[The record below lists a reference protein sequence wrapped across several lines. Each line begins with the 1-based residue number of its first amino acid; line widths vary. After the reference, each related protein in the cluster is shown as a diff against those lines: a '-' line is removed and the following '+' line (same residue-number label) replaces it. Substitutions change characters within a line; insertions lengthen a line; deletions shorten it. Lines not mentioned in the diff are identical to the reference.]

1 MGKNFIGVEFI
12 ASGLQV
18 RNDDEEICS
27 ILSSK
32 DRKLE
37 KKINIKN
44 TYYRCDFFS
53 FVSPSGDEYVQLVIT
68 KYT

>member
-1 MGKNFIGVEFI
+1 MKKYHVACYN
-12 ASGLQV
+12 
-18 RNDDEEICS
+18 
-27 ILSSK
+27 
-32 DRKLE
+32 RKTE
-37 KKINIKN
+37 KWKKINIKN

>member
-1 MGKNFIGVEFI
+1 MKKYV
-12 ASGLQV
+12 AYYH
-18 RNDDEEICS
+18 
-27 ILSSK
+27 
-32 DRKLE
+32 RKTGNWK

-68 KYT
+68 KYTSISMQQKRSDL

>member
-1 MGKNFIGVEFI
+1 MKKYV
-12 ASGLQV
+12 AYYYH
-18 RNDDEEICS
+18 
-27 ILSSK
+27 
-32 DRKLE
+32 RKTGNWK